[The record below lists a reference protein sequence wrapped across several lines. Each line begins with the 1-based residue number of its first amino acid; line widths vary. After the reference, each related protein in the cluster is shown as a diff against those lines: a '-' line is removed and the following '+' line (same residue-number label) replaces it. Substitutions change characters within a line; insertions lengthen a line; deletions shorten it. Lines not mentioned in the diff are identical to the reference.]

1 MSDRLVLQTQS
12 NELSGFDFIK
22 IKNRIDWLAG
32 CFELTAFNRLS
43 VDLTR
48 VKSAVKQ
55 GDSVKLFKDGTLCL
69 TGYVDRV
76 ETFYAGQKK
85 DLKSSGGQNRRI

>member
-1 MSDRLVLQTQS
+1 MSDKLVLQTRS

-55 GDSVKLFKDGTLCL
+55 GDSVKLYKDKELYL
-69 TGYVDRV
+69 TGYIDRI
-76 ETFYAGQKK
+76 ETFYAGQKE
-85 DLKSSGGQNRRI
+85 RH